1 MFQALARLCLALPIL
16 LSSCGTPVA
25 ITDGDQAL
33 HHVRKLVEIGA
44 RPSGS
49 PGFDKA
55 RTYIV
60 DQLKAL
66 GLTAEID
73 RFPAETRRG
82 PIEMS
87 NIRCEIPGTTKS
99 VCLILTHYDT
109 KKMDAKNTQGL
120 EFVGANDGGSGVGI
134 LLELARHYSKEKP
147 PMSLR
152 LLFVDGEETQGS
164 IEWNESD
171 ALWGSRHEVE
181 RMKKDRLFDTTKAVI
196 LLDMV
201 GHKNLAIL
209 QESQASARMVDA
221 IREAAKE
228 TGASKHFFAKTD
240 PIRDDHIP
248 FLEAGMPDVIDL
260 IELPFGPVTQQNPNG
275 RFWHT
280 TEDTLDKLSAQS
292 LQIVGDVVVRAISK
306 LARQYP

>member
-1 MFQALARLCLALPIL
+1 
-16 LSSCGTPVA
+16 
-25 ITDGDQAL
+25 
-33 HHVRKLVEIGA
+33 
-44 RPSGS
+44 
-49 PGFDKA
+49 
-55 RTYIV
+55 
-60 DQLKAL
+60 
-66 GLTAEID
+66 
-73 RFPAETRRG
+73 
-82 PIEMS
+82 
-87 NIRCEIPGTTKS
+87 
-99 VCLILTHYDT
+99 
-109 KKMDAKNTQGL
+109 MDAKNTQGL

-147 PMSLR
+147 LMSLR
-152 LLFVDGEETQGS
+152 LLFVDGEETRGS

-221 IREAAKE
+221 IREAARRP
-228 TGASKHFFAKTD
+228 APPALLRQDRSD
-240 PIRDDHIP
+240 PRRPHP
-248 FLEAGMPDVIDL
+248 VPRGRMPDVIDL

-306 LARQYP
+306 LARQYS